1 MSTVEKPQAVDPMEQ
16 ADQDAVWQA
25 FLRGEPLDPEV
36 RRRVD
41 ERAQRIT
48 DEIRRV
54 HGIIDDE
61 TFEKLL
67 SDDDD
72 S

>member
-1 MSTVEKPQAVDPMEQ
+1 
-16 ADQDAVWQA
+16 
-25 FLRGEPLDPEV
+25 V

-48 DEIRRV
+48 AEIRRV

-61 TFEKLL
+61 TFQKLL

-72 S
+72 DI